1 MNTKNLIVAPKLVS
15 TIKINITLIKSIVDP
30 SKLHQKL
37 TIVGPLGEQTIILPI
52 GLSIDLG
59 QLYTKSV
66 ITFSINDTEGTLGV
80 LVSQIKKM
88 VQGVTEGFTKNIKL
102 FGIGY
107 KFNLSNS
114 SLFINI
120 GFSHP
125 VEIKDIPASIKIKDI
140 NKADAS
146 VLEVFS
152 TSLTDLNN
160 FVYSIQRIKPVSKSF
175 KGTGIALI

>member
-1 MNTKNLIVAPKLVS
+1 MNTKNLIVASKLVS
-15 TIKINITLIKSIVDP
+15 TIKINITLLKSIVDP

-37 TIVGPLGEQTIILPI
+37 TIAGPLGEQTIILPVD
-52 GLSIDLG
+52 LSIDLD
-59 QLYTKSV
+59 QLYTRS
-66 ITFSINDTEGTLGV
+66 IIRFSINDTAGTLGV
-80 LVSQIKKM
+80 LVSQVQKM

-107 KFNLSNS
+107 KFNLANS

-125 VEIKDIPASIKIKDI
+125 VEIKNIPASIKIKDI